1 MARAGGL
8 PLPTI
13 TDDRALGAADIQRSF
28 RFNNDSS
35 THLERTFG
43 TNSSDTTKTLSF
55 WMKRGNISSYQIP
68 FGTTVSG
75 NIEGYIRIN
84 NDDTLQLEDRNADDG
99 TSDCRRITSAKLR
112 DPSAWYHIVLALD
125 STQGTEADRAKF
137 YINGTQATISSSIS
151 IVHNYS
157 FQFFRSSVINKIGV
171 NGNDQ
176 NFFDG
181 YLAEIHFVDGYQYD
195 SSYFGFT
202 DPQTGIWM
210 PKRYEGT
217 YGNNGFY
224 LDFSDNSS
232 ITNMMID
239 KSPNGNDWSPDNCNT
254 EDSMLDTPTNIF
266 PTWNP
271 VSTVNVPDIQEGN
284 LKNMG
289 TNNTA
294 CNATFGVTSGK
305 WYWEQYCLTDISS
318 SSSITT
324 AGVTK
329 YETENDGDVEPRL
342 GYTVGRSFY
351 RGGSTGG
358 YYNYKNYNQTSSTEV
373 NSGGTY
379 WGGAVVSFRLD
390 MDAGTLKYYT
400 NNTLVHTDSTIPTDG
415 TRIFPMNS
423 NTNSGVSRYNSIV
436 SNFGQDSSFAGNK
449 TAQGNTDENGVG
461 DFYYAVPSG
470 FRALCS
476 RNLPV
481 ETSII
486 RPKKHFDIIL
496 YTGDEATSRKIS
508 GLEFK
513 PDFVWI
519 KPRST
524 TSNHVV
530 LDSVRGVHNRMLPN
544 SSNGNVNNTS
554 TITAFNVDGFQI
566 GNSSLLNTDGATH
579 VAWCWKAGGDSNTFN
594 VDDVGYASA
603 SAAGITDGSIALTA
617 ASVNREA
624 GFSIVTYTGTGSS
637 GTVGH
642 GFTKTPKVVMTK
654 SRSASGSWNLL
665 HTVGNPTAEYGLFLN
680 DNGGHSS
687 YQGGTHWGDTLPT
700 STVFTVNSN
709 ASTNASGVTYVA
721 YCWAE
726 IPGYSKFGIYEA
738 TNNTDGPYVHLGFQ
752 PKWVMMKPVDSAGN
766 WQIYDTTRTPINKDN
781 GNALY
786 PDLSNSEAT
795 GFTMFDFLSTG
806 FKNRNSG
813 SGGINYSGT
822 YIYMAFAEQP
832 GTTPFDTFPN
842 AR

>member
-1 MARAGGL
+1 MARTGGL

-55 WMKRGNISSYQIP
+55 WMKRGNTGSYQIP

-75 NIEGYIRIN
+75 YIEGYIRIN
-84 NDDTLQLEDRNADDG
+84 DDDTLQLEDRNASDG
-99 TSDCRRITSAKLR
+99 TSDCRRITSEKLR

-151 IVHNYS
+151 ITQNYS

-176 NFFDG
+176 YFFDG
-181 YLAEIHFVDGYQYD
+181 YLAEVHFVDGYQYD

-266 PTWNP
+266 CTWNSM
-271 VSTVNVPDIQEGN
+271 STVNRPDLQEGS

-294 CNATFGVTSGK
+294 CNGTIGVTSGK
-305 WYWEQYCLTDISS
+305 WYWEQYCLTDIDSNAT
-318 SSSITT
+318 ITI
-324 AGVTK
+324 AGVTR
-329 YETENDGDVEPRL
+329 YETENDGDQEPRVA
-342 GYTVGRSFY
+342 YTTGRSYY
-351 RGGSTGG
+351 RGINNSGV
-358 YYNYKNYNQTSSTEV
+358 YAYKNYNSTTNNEI

-379 WGGAVVSFRLD
+379 WGGAVIGFRLD

-415 TRIFPMNS
+415 TKIFPMNS
-423 NTNSGVSRYNSIV
+423 NTNSGTSRYNSTV
-436 SNFGQDSSFAGNK
+436 MNFGQDSSFAGNK
-449 TAQGNTDENGVG
+449 TAQGNTDENGIG

-476 RNLPV
+476 RNLPPKV
-481 ETSII
+481 PSIVN
-486 RPKKHFDIIL
+486 PNKHFDVL
-496 YTGDEATSRKIS
+496 TWTGNGSTGQNIT
-508 GLEFK
+508 GLNFK
-513 PDFVWI
+513 PDLLWI
-519 KPRST
+519 KKRNEGESWGGY
-524 TSNHVV
+524 
-530 LDSVRGVHNRMLPN
+530 DSVRGVNKRLYIN
-544 SSNGNVNNTS
+544 DNNVEQ
-554 TITAFNVDGFQI
+554 TITTLSAFFHGGFRVE
-566 GNSSLLNTDGATH
+566 GSGGGATNDNNDTY
-579 VAWCWKAGGDSNTFN
+579 VGFCWKAGGATTVAN
-594 VDDVGYASA
+594 
-603 SAAGITDGSIALTA
+603 TDGDQTTQV
-617 ASVNREA
+617 SVNEEA
-624 GFSIVTYTGTGSS
+624 GLSIVTYTGTGSN
-637 GTVGH
+637 TNIGH
-642 GFTKTPKVVMTK
+642 GLGGTPDVVITK
-654 SRSASGSWNLL
+654 SRSATGDWAFLDRI
-665 HTVGNPTAEYGLFLN
+665 GNSTAEYGLFLN
-680 DNGGHSS
+680 DNGGYSS
-687 YQGGTHWGDTLPT
+687 YQGGTYWNDTLPT
-700 STVFTVNSN
+700 STVFRVSSN
-709 ASTNASGVTYVA
+709 AATNASGVTYVA
-721 YCWAE
+721 YCWRS
-726 IPGYSKFGIYEA
+726 IPGYSKIGTYES
-738 TNNTDGPYVHLGFQ
+738 NNSSNGPYVHLDFQ
-752 PKWVMMKPVDSAGN
+752 PKWVMMKPVDSGGN
-766 WQIYDTTRTPINKDN
+766 WQVYDTTRTPINKDN
-781 GNALY
+781 GNAVY
-786 PDLSNSEAT
+786 PDLTNAEAT
-795 GFTMFDFLSTG
+795 GFTMFDFLSNG
-806 FKNRNSG
+806 FKVRNTG